1 MKQSQIHKSPGWPL
15 EKRKV
20 FFFLFFSGGFKGEVC
35 SVRVDSKALLLPL
48 LSQLQHYRDARE
60 PRDAFQL
67 ILPSPALLNNPH
79 SEEGCFPG
87 SGWLFQDHTDPGQSF
102 ISSFIRKWLIKVTL
116 LCPHTKHLIPTCIP
130 CNHFHFASLQQKIEA
145 RRKLFR
151 EQMAASIQL
160 QAGKVQS
167 AGAEGEGPEILHMSD
182 LGLKLSI
189 SSHMGGCWWHHV
201 PVLLLQPPPGAA
213 GDGQPHRGTQ
223 PYRKLPEFCMKPT
236 SAGCLLQALGANR
249 QSGSGWRTPRPS
261 WPMEGGTAADTHS
274 GALCTSS

>member
-15 EKRKV
+15 EKRRV

-213 GDGQPHRGTQ
+213 GMLRDTSQSPPDGLAPFLFAQWRWSAMAQLPHQMLTQ
-223 PYRKLPEFCMKPT
+223 
-236 SAGCLLQALGANR
+236 
-249 QSGSGWRTPRPS
+249 
-261 WPMEGGTAADTHS
+261 TAV
-274 GALCTSS
+274 CTTCSQVE